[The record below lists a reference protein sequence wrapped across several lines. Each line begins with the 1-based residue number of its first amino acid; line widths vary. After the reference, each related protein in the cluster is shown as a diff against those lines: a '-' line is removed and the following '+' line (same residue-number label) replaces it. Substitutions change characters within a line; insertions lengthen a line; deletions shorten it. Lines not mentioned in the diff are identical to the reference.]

1 MAARPSFWTRLM
13 TSFKT
18 LFGGSTTSKQPA
30 FDPEEKDGVWY
41 QELQPGVVRVG
52 LTPFAYQDIG
62 GVSFMDFST
71 PDDAIESGDD
81 LIELEGDKAVETL
94 KAPVTGTIIARN
106 NDLLKATDDLQNRS
120 NQDNWLVDIKVAH

>member
-1 MAARPSFWTRLM
+1 MAAEPSLWTRFM
-13 TSFKT
+13 ASIKN
-18 LFGGSTTSKQPA
+18 LFSGSSAPKQPV
-30 FDPEEKDGVWY
+30 FNPEEKDGVWY

-71 PDDAIESGDD
+71 TDDAVESGDD

-94 KAPVTGTIIARN
+94 KAPVTGTIVARN
-106 NDLLKATDDLQNRS
+106 NDLLKETDDLQNRS
-120 NQDNWLVDIKVAH
+120 NQDNWLVDIKL